1 MEVNQVTIVI
11 TKVETI
17 EATAPHVPTSNDD
30 VSGDAV

>member
-1 MEVNQVTIVI
+1 MTIVI

-17 EATAPHVPTSNDD
+17 EATAPHIPTAGDD